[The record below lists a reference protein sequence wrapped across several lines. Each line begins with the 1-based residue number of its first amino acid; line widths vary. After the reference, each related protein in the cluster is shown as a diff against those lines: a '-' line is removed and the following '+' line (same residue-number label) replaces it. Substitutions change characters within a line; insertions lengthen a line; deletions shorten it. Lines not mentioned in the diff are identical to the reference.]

1 MFKKILFYI
10 LSILCIL
17 GVFFCMIFGEI
28 STLSIVY
35 KILISSGVVI
45 LFSLNLL
52 FKWFNLQ
59 VLSKIS
65 ITSFVILS
73 IFAILYTIMYRLNLL
88 YIFSSV
94 TTLKDYILSTQEK
107 GVFVYILIQFL
118 QVVFLPIP
126 ASVICIAGSL
136 IYGGLLGAV
145 YCSIGVLL
153 GSYVSYT
160 LGRVFGYRLVSWIVG
175 KDNTDKYSD
184 ILRKRGGFFLA
195 LAFLLPMFP
204 DDILCFI
211 AGVTKMSFRKFFWIT
226 FVTRPIGVICMAFF
240 GGGYII
246 PFTGWGIYAWA
257 VILVLAVASVVVVYK
272 WQDNIENF
280 ILNKVFKRKRNK
292 N

>member
-17 GVFFCMIFGEI
+17 SVFFCMIFGEI

-272 WQDNIENF
+272 WQENIENF
-280 ILNKVFKRKRNK
+280 ILNKFFKRKRNK

>member
-17 GVFFCMIFGEI
+17 SVFFCMIFGEI

-59 VLSKIS
+59 ILSKIS